1 MSSTFEK
8 LSSNQVKI
16 QFAVEPEVFEKGVA
30 AAYHKIKGRMN
41 VPGFRRG
48 HAPRKVIE
56 QRFGESVFYDEA
68 FDAIFPDL
76 YKQAVDAHKLD
87 PVDRPSVEIDEIGVG
102 KELRFSAT
110 VYVRPDVE
118 LGEYKGLAVD
128 RQVVDVTDD
137 DVEAELTRARER
149 VARYIDVTDRPIA
162 LDDQAD
168 IDYEGFVDGE
178 QFEGGTAQ
186 GHKLVIGS
194 GQFIPGFE
202 DGLIGASV
210 GEERDVHVT
219 FPEEYHAEALAGKP
233 AVFKVKVNAIQVKE
247 LPALD
252 DEFAKD
258 VSDCDTLEAYRAE
271 IRGRLTKEAE
281 DKADAAFE
289 NEIIEEA
296 VENAKVDI
304 PEAMIEDQLTN
315 MMRDMN
321 MRMVMQGLNMKD
333 YLKYVGRTEDELRD
347 ERREEAEERVKTQL
361 VLEAIRKAEG
371 IEATDEETEQ
381 EMQRYA
387 DRGKRSLEE
396 FKQTLAEGDAEYFK
410 NIASTRKTIEL
421 LKNSAKAE

>member
-30 AAYHKIKGRMN
+30 TAYHKIKGRMN
-41 VPGFRRG
+41 IPGFRRG

-56 QRFGESVFYDEA
+56 QRFGESIFYDEA

-76 YKQAVDAHKLD
+76 YKEAVETHELD

-102 KELRFSAT
+102 KELKFSAT

-168 IDYEGFVDGE
+168 IDYAGSVDGE

-271 IRGRLTKEAE
+271 IRDRLTKEAE
-281 DKADAAFE
+281 DKADTAFE
-289 NEIIEEA
+289 NEVIEEA

-304 PEAMIEDQLTN
+304 PEAMIEDQLTS

-321 MRMVMQGLNMKD
+321 MRMMMQGLNMKD
-333 YLKYVGRTEDELRD
+333 YLKYIGRTEDELKD
-347 ERREEAEERVKTQL
+347 EHRAEAEERVKTQL

-371 IEATDEETEQ
+371 VEATDEEAEA

-410 NIASTRKTIEL
+410 SIASTRKTIEL

>member
-30 AAYHKIKGRMN
+30 VAYHKIKGRMN
-41 VPGFRRG
+41 IPGFRRG

-202 DGLIGASV
+202 EGLIGASV

-304 PEAMIEDQLTN
+304 PEAMIEDQLAN

-321 MRMVMQGLNMKD
+321 MRMAMQGLNMKD